1 MKGNTIMASITVP
14 DSKEAAQTV
23 KVPIK
28 VSTKVGE
35 EKLEDEIER
44 ELPRSLGDAVALFGE
59 KEVFKSF
66 IQSYVIKL
74 QNERRLEL
82 QDEASSQQE
91 SGTRKRA
98 KYLEE
103 LGL

>member
-1 MKGNTIMASITVP
+1 MPIINVP
-14 DSKEAAQTV
+14 ETKEAAQV
-23 KVPIK
+23 VNVPIK

-35 EKLEDEIER
+35 EKLEDEIMR
-44 ELPRSLGDAVALFGE
+44 DLPKSLGDAVAIYGE
-59 KEVFKSF
+59 KEVFKAF
-66 IQSYVIKL
+66 IQSKVISL

-82 QDEASSQQE
+82 QAEAE
-91 SGTRKRA
+91 EAKDTGGRKRA

>member
-1 MKGNTIMASITVP
+1 MPTINVPNTP
-14 DSKEAAQTV
+14 EEAATV
-23 KVPIK
+23 EVPIK

-35 EKLEDEIER
+35 EKLEDEITR
-44 ELPRSLGDAVALFGE
+44 KLPRSLGDAVAIFGE

-82 QDEASSQQE
+82 QSEASE
-91 SGTRKRA
+91 AAETGGRKRA

>member
-1 MKGNTIMASITVP
+1 MPTITVP
-14 DSKEAAQTV
+14 DSKDLAQV
-23 KVPIK
+23 VMVPIK

-35 EKLEDEIER
+35 EKLEDEIQR
-44 ELPRSLGDAVALFGE
+44 ELPRSLGDAVAIYGE

-66 IQSYVIKL
+66 IQSLVIRL

-82 QDEASSQQE
+82 QADATEASE
-91 SGTRKRA
+91 TGGRKGA

>member
-1 MKGNTIMASITVP
+1 MPSITVP
-14 DSKEAAQTV
+14 ETKDQAQV
-23 KVPIK
+23 VNVPIK

-35 EKLEDEIER
+35 EKLEDEIQR
-44 ELPRSLGDAVALFGE
+44 DLPRSLGDAVAIYGE

-66 IQSYVIKL
+66 IQSLVIKL

-82 QDEASSQQE
+82 QADATEASE
-91 SGTRKRA
+91 TGGRKRA

>member
-1 MKGNTIMASITVP
+1 MEGVRIMPTINVP
-14 DSKEAAQTV
+14 TKEEAQVV

-28 VSTKVGE
+28 VSTKVGD

-44 ELPRSLGDAVALFGE
+44 ELPKSLGDAVAIYTE
-59 KEVFKSF
+59 KEVFRAF
-66 IQSYVIKL
+66 IQSKVISL

-82 QDEASSQQE
+82 QDEANSKQE
-91 SGTRKRA
+91 GTTRKRA
-98 KYLEE
+98 KYMEE

>member
-1 MKGNTIMASITVP
+1 MPTLTIP
-14 DSKEAAQTV
+14 DSKEQAQTV
-23 KVPIK
+23 TVPIK
-28 VSTKVGE
+28 VSTKVND
-35 EKLEDEIER
+35 EKKEDEIER
-44 ELPRSLGDAVALFGE
+44 ELPKSLGDAVAIFGE
-59 KEVFKSF
+59 KEVFKAF

-82 QDEASSQQE
+82 QDEAAAQQDT
-91 SGTRKRA
+91 GTRKRA

>member
-1 MKGNTIMASITVP
+1 MPTINVP
-14 DSKEAAQTV
+14 NSKDEAAVVT
-23 KVPIK
+23 VPIK

-35 EKLEDEIER
+35 EKLEDEIQR
-44 ELPRSLGDAVALFGE
+44 DLPKSLGDAVAIYGE
-59 KEVFKSF
+59 KEVFKAF
-66 IQSYVIKL
+66 IQTKVIQL

-82 QDEASSQQE
+82 QDEAAE
-91 SGTRKRA
+91 AKETGGRKRA

>member
-1 MKGNTIMASITVP
+1 MPTITVP
-14 DSKEAAQTV
+14 ESKEAASTV
-23 KVPIK
+23 TVPIK

-35 EKLEDEIER
+35 EKLEDEIQR
-44 ELPRSLGDAVALFGE
+44 DLPKSLGDAVAIYGE
-59 KEVFKSF
+59 KMVFKSF
-66 IQSYVIKL
+66 IQSLVISL

-82 QDEASSQQE
+82 QSEATEASE
-91 SGTRKRA
+91 TGGRKRA

>member
-1 MKGNTIMASITVP
+1 MPTINVP
-14 DSKEAAQTV
+14 ESKDAAQTV
-23 KVPIK
+23 NVPIK

-35 EKLEDEIER
+35 EKLEDEIMR
-44 ELPRSLGDAVALFGE
+44 DLPRSLGDAVAIYGE
-59 KEVFKSF
+59 KEVFKAF
-66 IQSYVIKL
+66 IQSKVIAL

-82 QDEASSQQE
+82 QAEAAEAQE
-91 SGTRKRA
+91 TGGRKRA